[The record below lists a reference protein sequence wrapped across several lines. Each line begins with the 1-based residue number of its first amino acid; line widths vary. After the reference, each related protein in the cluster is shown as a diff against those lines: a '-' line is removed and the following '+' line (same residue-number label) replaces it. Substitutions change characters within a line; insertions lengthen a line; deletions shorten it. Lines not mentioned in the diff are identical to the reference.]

1 MGEVVIYQDFFERKV
16 EQCILLW
23 KYGKHDDAVFAYNM
37 ERIGFNKKD
46 IQECLN
52 EYHNE
57 D

>member
-1 MGEVVIYQDFFERKV
+1 MGEVVTYEDFMNRKEAWYV
-16 EQCILLW
+16 QMW